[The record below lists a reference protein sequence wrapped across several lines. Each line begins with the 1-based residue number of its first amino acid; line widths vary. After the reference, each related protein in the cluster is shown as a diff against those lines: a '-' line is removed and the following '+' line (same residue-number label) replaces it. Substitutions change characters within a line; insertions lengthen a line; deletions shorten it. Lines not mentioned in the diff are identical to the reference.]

1 MQILKFQVGI
11 ISLDSQDP
19 RILEMLA
26 KNVASKAL
34 PLDDLSGAVSAYY
47 QSSSEPVKDIPL
59 LSILTRNN
67 ILKLFSLRSCQHVSI
82 IPEKNCL

>member
-1 MQILKFQVGI
+1 MYMQIFKFQVGI

-26 KNVASKAL
+26 KNVESKAL

-47 QSSSEPVKDIPL
+47 QSSSEPVVLDTKKCGD
-59 LSILTRNN
+59 R
-67 ILKLFSLRSCQHVSI
+67 
-82 IPEKNCL
+82 